1 MAIVVAIG
9 PSSFAQED
17 DAPRRRLEA
26 AGVTVKENPFGRRLT
41 EEETIAHLE
50 GCDGLIAGLEPLNRR
65 VIASAA
71 PRLKAIARVGIGV
84 ANVDF
89 DAAAEYEVKVSSTP
103 DGPIDAVAE
112 MTLAALLALN
122 RRLVSTNQ
130 ALHAGEWKKEIG
142 LGLNGAKALLIGY
155 GRIGRRV
162 GALLRAFGATVL
174 VCDPYVEVAS
184 LVHGERQVAL
194 DAGLAEADIISL
206 HAAGEACIL
215 GADQFARMKPGA
227 TLLNSARGGLVDEQA
242 LIAALDNGTVG
253 GVWFD
258 AFWREPYA
266 GPLSDY
272 PQALLTPHVAT
283 YTRQCRLGMESA
295 AVENLLR
302 DLGLTENTE
311 SAS

>member
-1 MAIVVAIG
+1 MAIIVAIG

-26 AGVTVKENPFGRRLT
+26 VGVAVKENPFGRRLT
-41 EEETIAHLE
+41 EEEIITHLD

-65 VIASAA
+65 VIGSAA

-89 DAAAEYEVKVSSTP
+89 DAAAEHNVKVSSTP

-122 RRLVSTNQ
+122 RRLIATNQ

-142 LGLNGAKALLIGY
+142 LGLKGAKALLIGY

-174 VCDPYVEVAS
+174 VCDPYVEAAS
-184 LVHGERQVAL
+184 LVNGERQVAL
-194 DAGLAEADIISL
+194 DAGLAEADIFSL
-206 HAAGEACIL
+206 HAAGESCIL
-215 GADQFARMKPGA
+215 GADQFALMKPGA
-227 TLLNSARGGLVDEQA
+227 MLLNSARGGLVDEQA

-258 AFWREPYA
+258 AFWQEPYA
-266 GPLSDY
+266 GPLANY

-295 AVENLLR
+295 AVENLLH

>member
-1 MAIVVAIG
+1 MTLVVAIG

-26 AGVTVKENPFGRRLT
+26 AGVSVKENPFGRRLT
-41 EEETIAHLE
+41 EEETVAHLA

-71 PRLKAIARVGIGV
+71 PQLKAIARVGIGV

-89 DAAAEYEVKVSSTP
+89 DAAAEFNVKVSSTP

-122 RRLVSTNQ
+122 RRLIASNQ
-130 ALHAGEWKKEIG
+130 ALHQGAWKKEIG
-142 LGLNGAKALLIGY
+142 LGLGGAKTLLIGY

-174 VCDPYVEVAS
+174 VHDPYIDDNG
-184 LVHGERQVAL
+184 LTQGERRVTL
-194 DAGLAEADIISL
+194 DVGLVEADVVSL
-206 HAAGEACIL
+206 HAAGESCIL
-215 GADQFARMKPGA
+215 GSAQFAMMKRGVV
-227 TLLNSARGGLVDEQA
+227 LLNSARGGLVDEQA
-242 LIAALDNGTVG
+242 LIDALDNGVVG
-253 GVWFD
+253 AVWFD
-258 AFWREPYA
+258 AFWQEPYA
-266 GPLSDY
+266 GPLTNY

-283 YTRQCRLGMESA
+283 YTRQCRLHMESA

-302 DLGLTENTE
+302 DLTVNETKE
-311 SAS
+311 TAP